1 MKKIIL
7 SLLMFITNICYAD
20 DRIQLADVRIQR
32 EIYDMRR
39 VYPIYTQVGR
49 TTLVQLEKDES
60 LSINDS
66 SVLGMG
72 DEKGWDLAVRGNN
85 IMFKQKAIK
94 PDTNLIVVTNKRT
107 YSFDLKTA
115 SKIDPLTY
123 VLHFSYPDS
132 EAALAAL
139 EAEMLEKKAKLT
151 AAAKAENIVINTDY
165 VWRGDNA
172 LLKPTSAWDDGRFTR
187 FGYDHAGA
195 LPLFFKVLPDGTEAQ
210 LNYNIDPDD
219 PTSILLQ
226 EVIQVARVRLGKDV
240 IEVVN
245 KAYKLPKFN
254 KFGAG
259 MNGTIRIENGQ

>member
-1 MKKIIL
+1 MKKISLIL
-7 SLLMFITNICYAD
+7 LVFLLNVCHAD
-20 DRIQLADVRIQR
+20 ERIQR
-32 EIYDMRR
+32 EIYNMKR
-39 VYPIYTQVGR
+39 VYPIYTQIGR

-60 LSINDS
+60 LSINES

-85 IMFKQKAIK
+85 IMFKQKANK

-115 SKIDPLTY
+115 TKNDPLTY
-123 VLHFSYPDS
+123 VLHFSYPDT
-132 EAALAAL
+132 EAALIAL
-139 EAEMLEKKAKLT
+139 QADMLEKKAKLIAMANT
-151 AAAKAENIVINTDY
+151 ENIVINTDY
-165 VWRGDNA
+165 VWRGENV

-187 FGYDHAGA
+187 FGYDHAGS

-210 LNYNIDPDD
+210 INYNIDPDD

-226 EVIQVARVRLGKDV
+226 EVIQMVRIRLGKEV
-240 IEVVN
+240 IEVIN
-245 KAYKLPKFN
+245 KSYKLPKFN
-254 KFGAG
+254 KFGTG